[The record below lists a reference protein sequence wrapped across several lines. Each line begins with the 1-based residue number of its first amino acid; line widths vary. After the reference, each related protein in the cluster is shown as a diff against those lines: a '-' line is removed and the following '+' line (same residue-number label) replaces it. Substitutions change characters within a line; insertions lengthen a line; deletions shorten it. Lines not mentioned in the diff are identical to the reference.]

1 MTQEIKIKRKEGD
14 EMSFKLRKTE
24 SLINYILEHWNES
37 GFSKMMVGD
46 LNKRTESNDDYKS
59 ERIQKLLNN
68 VLLSVLETTFSK
80 TDISE
85 YPLIWNDYLNFK
97 EQTKGKK
104 QLHFE
109 KLSKE
114 NKLELYKMFT
124 SQLSGGNVCPKGV
137 IEGNKFKNNGVE
149 SNILL
154 SQDSY
159 DSQVKKCKEKGFTT
173 QTDKYGEKSRV
184 ELYSDGTLF
193 CVDTC
198 RPCYTLSI
206 MEKEHPEYLIEMEKS
221 FQNKIQKEVYK
232 FFKDNGKTMV
242 EFFEKCWS
250 TKMTVFH
257 LLFEKTDDNNNHI
270 EYQNLEGVIPF
281 CEYIGFD
288 KLEEDVPFIPLEI
301 PPKSKIG
308 KREQT
313 LFKYFP
319 GFKEMVKDCGTMVML
334 TDKETLE
341 SMLSSKEKEYEL
353 VG

>member
-14 EMSFKLRKTE
+14 EMSFKLKKIE
-24 SLINYILEHWNES
+24 SLINYMLERWNGTGLSKGLTEQTNKES
-37 GFSKMMVGD
+37 D
-46 LNKRTESNDDYKS
+46 SNEDYKS
-59 ERIQKLLNN
+59 EKIQKR
-68 VLLSVLETTFSK
+68 LSITIERLIKEVFSE

-85 YPLIWNDYLNFK
+85 YPILWNRYLNFK

-109 KLSKE
+109 KLSE
-114 NKLELYKMFT
+114 VNKLELFTMFN
-124 SQLSGGNVCPKGV
+124 SQLGGGNILPKGV
-137 IEGNKFKNNGVE
+137 IEGNKSKNDGVN

-154 SQDSY
+154 SQHSY
-159 DSQVKKCKEKGFTT
+159 DSQVKNCKEKGFTT

-184 ELYSDGTLF
+184 ELYSYGTLF

-206 MEKEHPEYLIEMEKS
+206 LEKKHPEYLIEMEKS

-232 FFKDNGKTMV
+232 FYKDNGKTMV
-242 EFFEKCWS
+242 DFFEKCWT
-250 TKMTVFH
+250 TKMGVFH
-257 LLFEKTDDNNNHI
+257 MVFEKTDDNNNHI

-288 KLEEDVPFIPLEI
+288 KLEENVPFIPLEI

-308 KREQT
+308 KREET

-319 GFKEMVKDCGTMVML
+319 SFKKMVKDGGTMMML
-334 TDKETLE
+334 TDNDTLDLLLRSKKKER
-341 SMLSSKEKEYEL
+341 EL
-353 VG
+353 V

>member
-14 EMSFKLRKTE
+14 EMSFKLKKIE
-24 SLINYILEHWNES
+24 SLINYILESWNENGQS
-37 GFSKMMVGD
+37 EKITELG
-46 LNKRTESNDDYKS
+46 NKKFESNEDYKS
-59 ERIQKLLNN
+59 EKIQKRLYN
-68 VLLSVLETTFSK
+68 VIEMMLKDLSTGI
-80 TDISE
+80 DISE
-85 YPLIWNDYLNFK
+85 YPILWNYYLNFK

-114 NKLELYKMFT
+114 NMFT
-124 SQLSGGNVCPKGV
+124 LYRMFSSQLGGGKIFPKGV
-137 IEGNKFKNNGVE
+137 IEGNKLRNDGVQ
-149 SNILL
+149 STILL
-154 SQDSY
+154 NQDTY
-159 DSQVKKCKEKGFTT
+159 DSQVKNCKEKGFTT

-206 MEKEHPEYLIEMEKS
+206 IEKKYPEYLNEMEQS
-221 FQNKIQKEVYK
+221 FHNKIQKEVYK
-232 FFKDNGKTMV
+232 FYKDNGKTMV
-242 EFFEKCWS
+242 DFFEKCWTS
-250 TKMTVFH
+250 KMEVFH
-257 LLFEKTDDNNNHI
+257 MVFEKTDDNNNHI

-288 KLEEDVPFIPLEI
+288 KLEENVPFIQLHI

-308 KREQT
+308 KREET

-319 GFKEMVKDCGTMVML
+319 SFKKMVNDGGTMMML
-334 TDKETLE
+334 TDNNTLDSLLRSKKKER
-341 SMLSSKEKEYEL
+341 EL
-353 VG
+353 V

>member
-14 EMSFKLRKTE
+14 EMSFKLKKIE
-24 SLINYILEHWNES
+24 SLIKYILEGWN
-37 GFSKMMVGD
+37 GGGLSKSMTEQT
-46 LNKRTESNDDYKS
+46 NKKFESNEDYKS
-59 ERIQKLLNN
+59 EKVQKR
-68 VLLSVLETTFSK
+68 LSITIERMIKEIFSE

-85 YPLIWNDYLNFK
+85 YPILWNGYMNFK

-124 SQLSGGNVCPKGV
+124 SQLYGGDVFPKGV
-137 IEGNKFKNNGVE
+137 TEGNKLRNDGVE
-149 SNILL
+149 STILL
-154 SQDSY
+154 SQNTY
-159 DSQVKKCKEKGFTT
+159 DSQVKNCKEKGFTT

-206 MEKEHPEYLIEMEKS
+206 MEKKHPEYLIEMEKS
-221 FQNKIQKEVYK
+221 FQNKIQKEVFK
-232 FFKDNGKTMV
+232 FYKDNGKTLV
-242 EFFEKCWS
+242 DFFEKCWT
-250 TKMTVFH
+250 TKMGVFH
-257 LLFEKTDDNNNHI
+257 MVFEKTDDNNNLI

-288 KLEEDVPFIPLEI
+288 KLEEDVPFIPLHI

-308 KREQT
+308 KKEET

-319 GFKEMVKDCGTMVML
+319 SFKKMVNDGGTIMML
-334 TDKETLE
+334 TDNNTLDSLLRSKKKER
-341 SMLSSKEKEYEL
+341 EL
-353 VG
+353 V

>member
-221 FQNKIQKEVYK
+221 FQNKIQK
-232 FFKDNGKTMV
+232 GG
-242 EFFEKCWS
+242 
-250 TKMTVFH
+250 
-257 LLFEKTDDNNNHI
+257 L
-270 EYQNLEGVIPF
+270 
-281 CEYIGFD
+281 
-288 KLEEDVPFIPLEI
+288 
-301 PPKSKIG
+301 
-308 KREQT
+308 
-313 LFKYFP
+313 
-319 GFKEMVKDCGTMVML
+319 
-334 TDKETLE
+334 
-341 SMLSSKEKEYEL
+341 
-353 VG
+353 

>member
-14 EMSFKLRKTE
+14 EMSFKLKKIE
-24 SLINYILEHWNES
+24 SLINYMLERFNET
-37 GFSKMMVGD
+37 GFSKG
-46 LNKRTESNDDYKS
+46 LTELTNKESDSNEDYKS
-59 ERIQKLLNN
+59 EKVQKR
-68 VLLSVLETTFSK
+68 LSITIERLIKEVFSE

-85 YPLIWNDYLNFK
+85 YPIFWNRYLNFK

-109 KLSKE
+109 KLSE
-114 NKLELYKMFT
+114 VNKLELFTMFN
-124 SQLSGGNVCPKGV
+124 SQLGGGNIFPKGV
-137 IEGNKFKNNGVE
+137 IEGNKFKNDGVQ
-149 SNILL
+149 STILL
-154 SQDSY
+154 NQDTY

-206 MEKEHPEYLIEMEKS
+206 MEKKHPEYLTEMEKS
-221 FQNKIQKEVYK
+221 FQNKIQKEVFK
-232 FFKDNGKTMV
+232 FYKDNGKTLV
-242 EFFEKCWS
+242 DFFEKCWT
-250 TKMTVFH
+250 TKMEVFH
-257 LLFEKTDDNNNHI
+257 MMFEKTDDNNNHI

-288 KLEEDVPFIPLEI
+288 KLEEDVPFIPLHI

-308 KREQT
+308 KREET

-319 GFKEMVKDCGTMVML
+319 SFKKMVNDGGTMMML
-334 TDKETLE
+334 TDNNTLDSLLRSKKKER
-341 SMLSSKEKEYEL
+341 EL
-353 VG
+353 V

>member
-14 EMSFKLRKTE
+14 EMSFKLKKIE
-24 SLINYILEHWNES
+24 SLINYMLERFNET
-37 GFSKMMVGD
+37 GFSKG
-46 LNKRTESNDDYKS
+46 LTELTNKESDSNEDYKS
-59 ERIQKLLNN
+59 EKVQKR
-68 VLLSVLETTFSK
+68 LSITIERLIKEVFSE

-85 YPLIWNDYLNFK
+85 YPIFWNRYLNFK

-114 NKLELYKMFT
+114 NMLTLYRMFS
-124 SQLSGGNVCPKGV
+124 SQLYGGKIFPKGV
-137 IEGNKFKNNGVE
+137 IEGNKLKNNGVK
-149 SNILL
+149 STILL
-154 SQDSY
+154 NQDTY
-159 DSQVKKCKEKGFTT
+159 DSQVKNCKEKGFTT

-206 MEKEHPEYLIEMEKS
+206 MEKKYPEYLNEMEKS

-232 FFKDNGKTMV
+232 FYKDNGKTMV
-242 EFFEKCWS
+242 DFCEKCWTS
-250 TKMTVFH
+250 KMGVFH
-257 LLFEKTDDNNNHI
+257 MVFEKTDDNNNHI

-288 KLEEDVPFIPLEI
+288 KLEEDVPFIPLHI

-308 KREQT
+308 KREET

-319 GFKEMVKDCGTMVML
+319 SFKKMVNDGGTMMML
-334 TDKETLE
+334 TDNNTLDSLLRSKKKER
-341 SMLSSKEKEYEL
+341 EL
-353 VG
+353 V